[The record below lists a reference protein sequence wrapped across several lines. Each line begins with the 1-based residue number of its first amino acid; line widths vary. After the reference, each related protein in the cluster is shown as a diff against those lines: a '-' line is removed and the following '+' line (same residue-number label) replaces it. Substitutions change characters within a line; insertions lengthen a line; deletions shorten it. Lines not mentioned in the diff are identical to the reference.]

1 MSNLFELI
9 GFFSF
14 SKKTANPSCLL
25 FAIGFNVRR
34 KFGSQGFEL
43 GFPGHAQLVQSITP
57 ANYKNTIYSAQTNSL
72 EKNNDR
78 YELAGSVLPPSVGR
92 SLIGAP

>member
-14 SKKTANPSCLL
+14 SRKTANRSCLL
-25 FAIGFNVRR
+25 FTIDFNVRR
-34 KFGSQGFEL
+34 KFALQGFEL
-43 GFPGHAQLVQSITP
+43 GFPGHAQLVQSTTP
-57 ANYKNTIYSAQTNSL
+57 ANNKNTIYSAQTNSL
-72 EKNNDR
+72 EKKNDR
-78 YELAGSVLPPSVGR
+78 YELAGCVLPASERR

>member
-14 SKKTANPSCLL
+14 SKKTANLLL
-25 FAIGFNVRR
+25 FTIGFNVRR

-43 GFPGHAQLVQSITP
+43 GFPGHAQLVQSTTP
-57 ANYKNTIYSAQTNSL
+57 AYYKNTIYSAQTNSL

-78 YELAGSVLPPSVGR
+78 YELAGSVLPPSVRR
-92 SLIGAP
+92 SIISAP

>member
-14 SKKTANPSCLL
+14 SKKTANRSCLL
-25 FAIGFNVRR
+25 FTIGFNVRR

-43 GFPGHAQLVQSITP
+43 GFPGHAQLVQSTTP
-57 ANYKNTIYSAQTNSL
+57 AYYKNTIYSAQTNSL

-92 SLIGAP
+92 SLFGAP